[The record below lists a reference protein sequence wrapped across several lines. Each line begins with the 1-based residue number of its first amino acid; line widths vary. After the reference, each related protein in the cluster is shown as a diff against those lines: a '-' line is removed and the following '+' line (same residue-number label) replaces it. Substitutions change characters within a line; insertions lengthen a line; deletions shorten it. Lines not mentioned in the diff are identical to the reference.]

1 MFEQGFPRMR
11 GDVPSV
17 GRLGGDGGG
26 FSPHA
31 RGCSLLEK
39 INPHATIGFPRM
51 RGDVPPLSKKV
62 SGSMT
67 FSPHAR
73 GCSGRVK
80 HMGDVDKVF
89 PACAGMFRSN
99 SFSVNWL
106 SSFPRMRGDVP
117 LLRIPRRRAGRFSPH
132 ARGCSQALVR
142 LAVPQLVFPAC
153 AGMFRSCSNQRSQ
166 GLRFPR
172 MRGDVP
178 LRTPFSNTLPWF
190 SPHARGCSFFSLP
203 LVVVGGVFPACA
215 GMFLAP
221 PAIDTREV
229 SFPRMRG
236 DVPTSPS
243 LRRGVPSFSPHA
255 RGCSSSSFPNCH
267 TKAVF
272 PACAGMFRRL
282 RGFAQCPQCFPRMRG
297 DVPGF

>member
-132 ARGCSQALVR
+132 ARGCSAENALQQHT
-142 LAVPQLVFPAC
+142 A
-153 AGMFRSCSNQRSQ
+153 M
-166 GLRFPR
+166 
-172 MRGDVP
+172 
-178 LRTPFSNTLPWF
+178 
-190 SPHARGCSFFSLP
+190 
-203 LVVVGGVFPACA
+203 VFPACA
-215 GMFLAP
+215 GMFLFLAAP
-221 PAIDTREV
+221 GSRWG

-236 DVPTSPS
+236 DVPCAPS
-243 LRRGVPSFSPHA
+243 DRHQGSKFSPHA
-255 RGCSSSSFPNCH
+255 RGCSYQPFFEARRSI
-267 TKAVF
+267 VF
-272 PACAGMFRRL
+272 PACAGMFL
-282 RGFAQCPQCFPRMRG
+282 IFFSELPYESGFPRMRG
-297 DVPGF
+297 DVPPFTGFCTVSSMFSPHARGCSWILSFRSRPR